1 MASPTEID
9 QMQIKPVVEQE
20 TAETIIED
28 VTSGITPIVDFIV
41 ESVRKLADQ
50 FLSYEGLFQIAI
62 ITGAFV
68 LAWIIARPTRKLVA
82 AMWPTIDGKVSFVHH
97 VFLVVQKLVLP
108 ALCVLTL
115 WIGSIAFGKMG
126 VGNDLLRIVASLL
139 QAWVLIRLFSAFVQD
154 PLWSRTFAATAWF
167 VAALNILHLLNPT
180 IAILDSIALTF
191 GESRLSLFAIVKGLA
206 VLLLLGWLASMTG
219 RFVQSRVNRQEHLTP
234 SVRTLIGQVVRIL
247 LLFVAVMLAMNVI
260 GVDLTALAVFSGA
273 VGVGIGFGL
282 QAIFSNLVAG
292 IILLLE
298 RSIKAGDFV
307 ELESGLTGEVR
318 EINIRSTRITT
329 NDNVDI
335 LVPNSEFI
343 NSRVTNWT
351 LRDNF
356 KRTRIPFG
364 VAYGTD
370 KELVRKAA
378 LEAAESVPH
387 MLQTPDAKPPEVWL
401 VGFGESSLDFEL
413 VIWLK
418 PASVKRPGA
427 VNADYN
433 WALETALSK
442 YGIEI
447 PFPQRD
453 LHIRSGSLPIKL
465 TTENRGKKQK

>member
-9 QMQIKPVVEQE
+9 QVQTMPVVEQE

-28 VTSGITPIVDFIV
+28 VTSGIAPIVDFIV
-41 ESVRKLADQ
+41 GSGQKLADQ

-62 ITGAFV
+62 ISGAFV
-68 LAWIIARPTRKLVA
+68 LAWIVAKPTRKLVA
-82 AMWPTIDGKVSFVHH
+82 ALWPTVDGKVSFVHH

-191 GESRLSLFAIVKGLA
+191 GDSRLSLFAIVKGLA
-206 VLLLLGWLASMTG
+206 VLLLLGWLASLTG

-234 SVRTLIGQVVRIL
+234 SVRTLIGQVVRIM

-364 VAYGTD
+364 VAYGW
-370 KELVRKAA
+370 
-378 LEAAESVPH
+378 S
-387 MLQTPDAKPPEVWL
+387 
-401 VGFGESSLDFEL
+401 
-413 VIWLK
+413 
-418 PASVKRPGA
+418 ASEKV
-427 VNADYN
+427 VSTLN
-433 WALETALSK
+433 WS
-442 YGIEI
+442 
-447 PFPQRD
+447 
-453 LHIRSGSLPIKL
+453 SGSS
-465 TTENRGKKQK
+465 RHR